1 MNRFLKIAGFLALA
15 LALIGAVSFVSAHSS
30 SGRGRVLATPPI
42 FQSQPSDSPQSATK
56 HSLQGTYLSVGNGLG
71 AAIPSVTYTPI
82 DAAVTVTCPG
92 PVGSCTLLANQFL
105 VTRGSA
111 ASNNYA
117 ICLYIDGGLISK
129 GCYYTADSPNDG
141 TFVFG
146 STSQWEV
153 GVPVGTHTMQTVVF
167 SNDGCT
173 YDEYQFQYLVYK
185 P

>member
-1 MNRFLKIAGFLALA
+1 MNRSLKIAAFLALA
-15 LALIGAVSFVSAHSS
+15 FALIGAVSFVSARSS
-30 SGRGRVLATPPI
+30 SGRGRVLATPPV
-42 FQSQPSDSPQSATK
+42 FLAQPSDPPQSATK
-56 HSLQGTYLSVGNGLG
+56 HSLQGTYLSVGNGVG
-71 AAIPSVTYTPI
+71 TAISADTYTPI
-82 DAAVTVTCPG
+82 DAAQTVTCPG
-92 PVGSCTLLANQFL
+92 PVGSCTLLANQFI

-117 ICLYIDGGLISK
+117 ICLYIDGSLRSG
-129 GCYYTADSPNDG
+129 GCYYAADTPDDG

-153 GVPVGTHTMQTVVF
+153 GVPVGTHTMQTVLF

-173 YDEYQFQYLVYK
+173 YDDYQFQYLVYK

>member
-15 LALIGAVSFVSAHSS
+15 FALIGAVSFVSAHSS
-30 SGRGRVLATPPI
+30 SGRGRVLATPPV
-42 FQSQPSDSPQSATK
+42 FAQHPSDTPQTATK
-56 HSLQGTYLSVGNGLG
+56 HSLQGTYLSVGNGFG
-71 AAIPSVTYTPI
+71 TSIPSFTYTPI
-82 DAAVTVTCPG
+82 DSPVTVTCPG

-105 VTRGSA
+105 VTQGSS

-117 ICLYIDGGLISK
+117 ICLYIDGALISQR
-129 GCYYTADSPNDG
+129 CYYTADSPNDG

-146 STSQWEV
+146 STSNWEV
-153 GVPVGTHTMQTVVF
+153 GVPVGAHTMQSVVF
-167 SNDGCT
+167 SNDGCS

>member
-15 LALIGAVSFVSAHSS
+15 FALIGAVSFVSAHSS
-30 SGRGRVLATPPI
+30 SGRGRVLATPPV
-42 FQSQPSDSPQSATK
+42 FPPSDPPQSATK
-56 HSLQGTYLSVGNGLG
+56 HSLQGTYLSVGNGFG
-71 AAIPSVTYTPI
+71 ASIPSFTYTPI
-82 DAAVTVTCPG
+82 DAAQTVTCPG

-105 VTRGSA
+105 VTQGSS

-117 ICLYIDGGLISK
+117 ICLYIDGALISQ

-141 TFVFG
+141 TYVFG
-146 STSQWEV
+146 STSNWEV
-153 GVPVGTHTMQTVVF
+153 GVPVGTHTMQSVVF

>member
-1 MNRFLKIAGFLALA
+1 MPHPRY
-15 LALIGAVSFVSAHSS
+15 SP
-30 SGRGRVLATPPI
+30 T
-42 FQSQPSDSPQSATK
+42 PSDTPQTATK
-56 HSLQGTYLSVGNGLG
+56 HSLQGTYLSVGNGFG
-71 AAIPSVTYTPI
+71 TAIPSFTYTPI
-82 DAAVTVTCPG
+82 DSPVTVTCPG

-105 VTRGSA
+105 VTQGSS

-117 ICLYIDGGLISK
+117 ICLYIDGALISQ

-146 STSQWEV
+146 STSNWEV
-153 GVPVGTHTMQTVVF
+153 GVPVGTHTMQSVVF
-167 SNDGCT
+167 SNDGCS